1 MNLNNL
7 VYVITCISF
16 TVIIGAGIYEHVAI
30 WPHAFSE
37 PPKSLTIF
45 QGAYALNSA
54 PFWKYIHPITL
65 ALFIITL
72 ILNWHSARRFHV
84 LIPMAVYVIVIIVT
98 FTFFVP
104 ELISMIT
111 TKYSDTIDESLQQRG
126 NMWINLS
133 LIRLLI
139 LLVMAIVLLMGL
151 IKPGIKLQPPLVNE

>member
-7 VYVITCISF
+7 VYILTCISF
-16 TVIIGAGIYEHVAI
+16 TIIIGAGIYEHVAI

-37 PPKSLTIF
+37 PPKSLTMF
-45 QGAYALNSA
+45 QGAYTLNSA

-65 ALFIITL
+65 VLFIITL
-72 ILNWHSARRFHV
+72 IMNWHTARKFHV

-104 ELISMIT
+104 QLISILT
-111 TKYSDTIDESLQQRG
+111 TTYSDTIDESLQQRG
-126 NMWINLS
+126 STWIILS

-139 LLVMAIVLLMGL
+139 ILVMAIFLFIGL
-151 IKPGIKLQPPLVNE
+151 TKPGISQPPPGVN